1 MTGPSVPP
9 MPPAAPPPSTPPVM
23 NPAPAAMPPA
33 APHPSAMASMEHEM
47 AAVEAKAAAAMGGM
61 SGPETLI
68 MGGAALFLIVGE
80 ILLASIFGGSA
91 AATFLGIGGI
101 SLQGVLAGEALFFV
115 WLGRPRAGRAGT
127 ISAGAVQAIVGAL
140 VLAVVLFEIAEL
152 IAVIKNLSGF
162 LDRSNRMSSTS
173 PRWLLSNPSAMRN
186 IADRI
191 SIHRRDARSTFPIF
205 A

>member
-1 MTGPSVPP
+1 
-9 MPPAAPPPSTPPVM
+9 
-23 NPAPAAMPPA
+23 
-33 APHPSAMASMEHEM
+33 M

-162 LDRSNRMSSTS
+162 FNLGFVSILVVLCRIVGAALMGLGVVSWWSPTMSTPAA
-173 PRWLLSNPSAMRN
+173 PRPKA
-186 IADRI
+186 
-191 SIHRRDARSTFPIF
+191 
-205 A
+205 